1 MEKLR
6 VLVADESHFMQVL
19 YKRILGTQERIDVV
33 STVTEGEAA
42 AREVDSLQPDVAI
55 IDVKIPKMNGIV
67 LAQEITSTHPS
78 TGIVIISYYD
88 DTEYIVELLRSR
100 PEGMAYLLR
109 ASVDDVAELIRTVT
123 AVAARRTVL
132 DRAIVRRLAESHTV
146 LPGSPLSGLTD
157 GERQVLRLMA
167 EGYPDTDIAEKLGTD
182 QQAIASSASI
192 IYYKLYLTE
201 ELDYRRR
208 GQAVLAFVTQ
218 STSVPI
224 G

>member
-19 YKRILGTQERIDVV
+19 YKRILGTQGRIEVV
-33 STVTEGEAA
+33 GMVAEGEEA
-42 AREVDSLQPDVAI
+42 AREVDKLTPDVAI

-67 LAQEITSTHPS
+67 LAQQIAVTHPT
-78 TGIVIISYYD
+78 TGIVLISYYD
-88 DTEYIVELLRSR
+88 DTEYIVELLRLR

-123 AVAARRTVL
+123 AVAERRTVL
-132 DRAIVRRLAESHTV
+132 DRAIVRRLLESHTV

-167 EGYPDTDIAEKLGTD
+167 EGYADTAIAEKLGTD
-182 QQAIASSASI
+182 PQAIASYASI

-201 ELDYRRR
+201 EPDYRRR

-218 STSVPI
+218 STSVPT

>member
-1 MEKLR
+1 MDNIR

-19 YKRILGTQERIDVV
+19 YRRILGTQERIDVV
-33 STVTEGEAA
+33 STVSAAEEAA
-42 AREVDSLQPDVAI
+42 TEVEKLTPDVAI

-123 AVAARRTVL
+123 AVAVRRAVL
-132 DRAIVRRLAESHTV
+132 DRAIVKRLSESHTV
-146 LPGSPLSGLTD
+146 LPGSPLSRLTD
-157 GERQVLRLMA
+157 GERRVLSLIA
-167 EGYPDTDIAEKLGTD
+167 EGYPDTDIAGKLGADPQAIVSFSSSIYEKLN
-182 QQAIASSASI
+182 
-192 IYYKLYLTE
+192 LTE
-201 ELDYRRR
+201 EPDYRRR
-208 GQAVLAFVTQ
+208 GKAVLAFVTQ